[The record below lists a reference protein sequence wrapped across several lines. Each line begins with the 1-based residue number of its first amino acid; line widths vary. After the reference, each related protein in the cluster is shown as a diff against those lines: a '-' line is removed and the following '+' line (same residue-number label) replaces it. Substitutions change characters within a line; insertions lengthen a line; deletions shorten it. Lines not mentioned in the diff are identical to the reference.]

1 MKPTRRGREPVSPPV
16 TIPCSIHPFLFHP
29 RPRREKEDETMKRI
43 VSLLT
48 ILSLL
53 LCCVPALAEGAKIEA
68 DWMPYE
74 VREFFSAS
82 TFSGWTI
89 GESASHLIE
98 TTVSGNYFFAV
109 AQKDGYNALFGFR
122 EVNGAYQYWLR
133 NDAAIPQGKGTFDLW
148 FVSGELQLLNDQV
161 LNLGEGFAV
170 AFMEGDNEEYP
181 EDQLIFTVNKN
192 GEFSLKLACFD
203 ACWAEALV
211 SSNSIAYYHE
221 GEHEGTVSGVLE
233 TNLRYFSWAAF
244 PKSVKEA
251 KESLSNP
258 PSIPGGELSATRI
271 KFTGGQKFEV
281 YSGPGDHYER
291 GANGKASVSTNDWI
305 QVFGA
310 ENGWILIQYDL
321 SSTKMRIGWITE
333 TARPS
338 GVTVSPLRFAYA
350 DAEIT
355 VATFLTDDPLGS
367 QTRLRTLSTGQRG
380 VTWLAAMGN
389 WVYVEIT
396 GEGLPV
402 RGFVPASAIRRSG
415 RETFTGSFANGEYS
429 AQAALEVASSAVTVT
444 IQVTGSA
451 AWFAA
456 AADSIVNY
464 RLYANNVPVDAL
476 SSGARTDQTGTAW
489 RYTFTLSAT
498 LPDGTSVLGLCPTRN
513 LSGQRAD
520 EMIVVN
526 IGGK

>member
-1 MKPTRRGREPVSPPV
+1 
-16 TIPCSIHPFLFHP
+16 
-29 RPRREKEDETMKRI
+29 MKRI

-48 ILSLL
+48 ILMLL
-53 LCCVPALAEGAKIEA
+53 LCCVPALADGAAIKA
-68 DWMPYE
+68 DWMPTE

-82 TFSGWTI
+82 AFNGYTI
-89 GESASHLIE
+89 GESASYLIE

-109 AQKDGYNALFGFR
+109 AQKDGYNALFGFK

-133 NDAAIPQGKGTFDLW
+133 NDAAIPQGKGTFALW

-181 EDQLIFTVNKN
+181 EVQLIFAVNKSGQFN
-192 GEFSLKLACFD
+192 LKLACYD
-203 ACWAEALV
+203 ACWTEALV

-221 GEHEGTVSGVLE
+221 GEHESTISGVVE
-233 TNLRYFSWAAF
+233 TDLRYFSWSAF

-291 GANGKASVSTNDWI
+291 GANGKATVSTNDWI
-305 QVFGA
+305 QVFGS

-333 TARPS
+333 TALPS
-338 GVTVSPLRFAYA
+338 GATVSPLHFAFA

-355 VATFLTDDPLGS
+355 AATFTTDDPLGS
-367 QTRLRTLSTGQRG
+367 QTRLRSLSPGQKG
-380 VTWLAAMGN
+380 VKWLATMGN

-402 RGFVPASAIRRSG
+402 RSFVPASAIRPSSQK
-415 RETFTGSFANGEYS
+415 TFTGSFANGEYS
-429 AQAALEVASSAVTVT
+429 ALATMEAASSAVTVT
-444 IQVTGSA
+444 VQVTGPA
-451 AWFAA
+451 AWFSGT
-456 AADSIVNY
+456 ADSIVNY

-476 SSGARTDQTGTAW
+476 SSGARTDETGTAW
-489 RYTFTLSAT
+489 RYTFTLSAA
-498 LPDGTSVLGLCPTRN
+498 LPAGTSVLGLCPTRN
-513 LSGQRAD
+513 QTGQRAD